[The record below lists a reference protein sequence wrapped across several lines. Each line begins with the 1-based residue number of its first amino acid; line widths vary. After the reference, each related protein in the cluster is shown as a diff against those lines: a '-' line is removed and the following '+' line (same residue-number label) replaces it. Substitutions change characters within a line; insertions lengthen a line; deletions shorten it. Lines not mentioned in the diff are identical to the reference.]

1 MQKIIYWIASF
12 LLGCAVGACLLEKE
26 EHTDGESVRDTVIDT
41 VRYDMPVARDSAVV
55 RYIKVVVPVKKD
67 TETSKNYAQNSA
79 EIMHGEPCPALA
91 VDSDSVSV
99 VLPVTQ
105 KHYKDSTYDYQPY
118 VDLFGFFAF
127 RHFLFGLF
135 VFSLFL
141 FRFLLFGFFLFGL
154 FLFGLLHFDFFL
166 YRFRLFFFLF
176 FIRHFSILLKAIL
189 ITEPVREASISVL

>member
-12 LLGCAVGACLLEKE
+12 LLGCAVGACLREKE
-26 EHTDGESVRDTVIDT
+26 ERTDGESVRDTVIDT

-79 EIMHGEPCPALA
+79 EIMHGEPCHALA

-105 KHYKDSTYDYQPY
+105 KHYMDSAYDAWVSGYMPQLDSIRVYQRTITNTIRMKQPRMSVGVVGGY
-118 VDLFGFFAF
+118 GFGIIS
-127 RHFLFGLF
+127 R
-135 VFSLFL
+135 
-141 FRFLLFGFFLFGL
+141 RFEPFIGIGISYR
-154 FLFGLLHFDFFL
+154 L
-166 YRFRLFFFLF
+166 Y
-176 FIRHFSILLKAIL
+176 
-189 ITEPVREASISVL
+189 PP

>member
-12 LLGCAVGACLLEKE
+12 LLGCIVGACLREKE
-26 EHTDGESVRDTVIDT
+26 ERTDGESVRDTVIDT

-67 TETSKNYAQNSA
+67 TETSGNYAQNSA

-105 KHYKDSTYDYQPY
+105 KHYKDSAYDAWVSGYMPRLDSIRVYQRTITNTIRRKQQRLSVGVVGGY
-118 VDLFGFFAF
+118 GFGMSSRRCEPFIGIGVSY
-127 RHFLFGLF
+127 R
-135 VFSLFL
+135 
-141 FRFLLFGFFLFGL
+141 
-154 FLFGLLHFDFFL
+154 L
-166 YRFRLFFFLF
+166 Y
-176 FIRHFSILLKAIL
+176 
-189 ITEPVREASISVL
+189 PP